1 MICLN
6 NLSMRFGA
14 KILFN
19 DISLQFNPACRYGLV
34 GANGSGKSTL
44 IKILT
49 KEMEAEHGSC
59 LIPQQYSMGLLN
71 QNHYLFENELII
83 EVVLRGNQ
91 KLWGALVDKK
101 TLLEHENF
109 TEEECEKLD
118 RLEKCIAM
126 EGGYTAESEAAKLL
140 EGLGIGEEWHR
151 KPLKSLSGG
160 YKLRVLLAQTLF
172 SKPDILVLDEPT
184 NHLDIYSIKWLEIFL
199 KNFEGTLLVVS
210 HDRQFLDIVCTHIVD
225 LDYGTL
231 KIYKGGYEE
240 FVAQKQQNRELKEQ
254 QLEKQERRRS
264 DLQGFIDRFQAKAS
278 KAKQAQ
284 SKAKLVEKLET
295 EMDALDLSPS
305 SRIYPT
311 FNFTPLR
318 DSGVK
323 VLEVKGISKSF
334 GKKQVLHNVSFEVE
348 RGEHIAILGPNGI
361 GKSTLLEILM
371 GNLQPC
377 VGTFAW
383 GYATRCAYFPQGH
396 KSEHSHKESLLDWIG
411 QFDPEASQE
420 QLRNLLGQ
428 VLFSGD
434 RVLQPLSILSGGEI
448 ARLMLAKMML
458 LKPNVLL
465 LDEPTNHLDMEAI
478 DELTRSLEVFNGTV
492 IIVSHNRH
500 VVSKVANR
508 ILEITPEGLSD
519 FRGTYH
525 EFIEKKERDYLSAEF
540 SLNQRTNAPKVE
552 AMASYADL
560 KKQKTL
566 KAQLK
571 KKVSDAEERCHR
583 LEKELDK
590 LHSQMS
596 DDGFYERTSR
606 EEQRKAVDLKAQL
619 EAQLSSAFS
628 SWEEASLELQKTEE
642 T

>member
-1 MICLN
+1 
-6 NLSMRFGA
+6 MRFGA